1 MSERILIIGAGATG
15 RGHLGALCH
24 EAGFDLTFVDRDSA
38 LVKALATAGRYTVT
52 LHGEGERTLVV
63 DHFRALDIADTEAV
77 AREFKQAA
85 LVLTAVLPGNLAAI
99 VPVVA
104 RGIRLRLETRG
115 NVPTNVIAC
124 ENMQCGSTF
133 LRNAVS
139 AHLSPD
145 EGERARVCVGFP
157 DAMISRIVPIPKND
171 PLCLVAEDHNEWVAR
186 RTDFLGPKPALDA
199 LELVDNLE
207 ARLERK
213 LFMHNGTHAVCAYLA
228 FHRGHQYIHEAVAD
242 PVIARIVTG
251 AMDEIGAAVRRLHA
265 FSAESIDAY
274 KQSFIRR
281 GSVAELAD
289 PVIRVVRDPVRKLA
303 ADERLIAPALLA
315 ERFGLDRAN
324 IVTGI
329 AAALAYQSD
338 NDPQSLRIA
347 ALIREKG
354 VAETLQQ
361 ISGIPP
367 TDPLSRM
374 VERTFHNPPWR

>member
-24 EAGFDLTFVDRDSA
+24 EAGFNLTFVDRDSA
-38 LVKALATAGRYTVT
+38 LVKALATAGRYAVT
-52 LHGEGERTLVV
+52 LHGECERTLVV

-77 AREFKQAA
+77 AREFEQAA
-85 LVLTAVLPGNLAAI
+85 LVLTAVLPANLTAVA
-99 VPVVA
+99 PVVA
-104 RGIRLRLETRG
+104 EGVRRRVEARPDVPV
-115 NVPTNVIAC
+115 NVLAC

-133 LRNAVS
+133 LQNAVFE
-139 AHLSPD
+139 HLSP
-145 EGERARVCVGFP
+145 GEREKARACVGFP

-171 PLCLVAEDHNEWVAR
+171 PLRLVAEDHNEWVAR

-213 LFMHNGTHAVCAYLA
+213 LFVHNGAHAVCAYLA
-228 FHRGHQYIHEAVAD
+228 FHRGHQYIHEAVVD
-242 PVIARIVTG
+242 PVIARIVTD
-251 AMDEIGAAVRRLHA
+251 AMDEIGATVQRVHA

-274 KQSFIRR
+274 KQSFVRR
-281 GSVAELAD
+281 GSVPELAD
-289 PVIRVVRDPVRKLA
+289 PVIRVVRDPIRKLA

-354 VAETLQQ
+354 VTETLRQ
-361 ISGIPP
+361 ISGISPR
-367 TDPLSRM
+367 DPLSRM